1 MPCLAV
7 VRMAATGT
15 PHALAVGGQ
24 VCVDLVVDLGHQYAD
39 GEKMYKIA
47 PTPPRSSVISDA
59 QKPSLNLKSKVAKQ
73 RLLSFLALMG
83 C

>member
-1 MPCLAV
+1 
-7 VRMAATGT
+7 MAATGT

-24 VCVDLVVDLGHQYAD
+24 VCVDLVDLGHQYAD

-47 PTPPRSSVISDA
+47 PKSCVISDA
-59 QKPSLNLKSKVAKQ
+59 QSPSLKFKRKAAKL
-73 RLLSFLALMG
+73 RLLSFLAFMG

>member
-1 MPCLAV
+1 
-7 VRMAATGT
+7 MAATGT

-24 VCVDLVVDLGHQYAD
+24 VCVDLVALGHQYAD
-39 GEKMYKIA
+39 SEKMYKIA
-47 PTPPRSSVISDA
+47 PTPPRSCVISDA
-59 QKPSLNLKSKVAKQ
+59 QKPSLNLKSKVAKL